1 MDSDRADAGS
11 SAIAATIPLVGT
23 EFAESALAPAD
34 GSLSY
39 STSPPG
45 GVFLS
50 ARAAAVHWTE
60 GRGESRVAAARS
72 LVAEAVRAYCSLQPH
87 PGTLSGGSCR
97 RPDDVELEPLDGFA
111 TGLACKLGGAAAGL
125 DAVSAAFWLSTAYT
139 SMLPT
144 SFRARFGIF
153 YTPPAL
159 TARLLDM
166 AERAGADWRTW
177 HVLDPACGGGA
188 FLGPVALRMAESLR
202 DREPSEILASIA
214 GRLKGLEID
223 PFAAWL
229 SQFFLESSLTRICAA
244 AGTRLPRLVE
254 VCDSL
259 ERVPDSGMVDLVVGN
274 PPYGRIGLSTELR
287 TRYRRSLYGHA
298 NLYGIF
304 TDLALRWTKPN
315 GLVAYVT
322 PTSFLA
328 GQYFK
333 ALRALMAADA
343 PPVTFDVVESRQ
355 GVFEG
360 VLQETMLSVYQR
372 GGPPGKTEVN
382 RISVSAN
389 GTAEVLPVGTF
400 QLPSNP
406 SFPWLLPRHPDQAH
420 LIDRL
425 LRLPARLSDWGYR
438 VSTGPLV
445 WNRHKS
451 QLRRVAGPGC
461 APLVWAE
468 SIAGPGEFVFRASKR
483 NHEPYFKLLDG
494 DDWLCIDEPC
504 VLLQRTTSKEQRR
517 RLVAATLPVKLI
529 DEFGSVVVENHINMV
544 RPLNGAPEVSPDVI
558 AALLNS
564 DIVDSAFRC
573 ISGSVAVSAFE
584 LESLPLPSPTG
595 IAELES
601 LVAKGSG
608 RTRIERC
615 IRELYLGE
623 SD

>member
-1 MDSDRADAGS
+1 MVAAYCRSLLRTKTRSTRPARKYKGRRKAASGNRLRFGGGGVRPVRTRPKGWIPQDHRAKIACERAERSGFRPHWCGIVGNRGNDSLGRHGVCRVSTS
-11 SAIAATIPLVGT
+11 SGR
-23 EFAESALAPAD
+23 

-45 GVFLS
+45 SAFLS
-50 ARAAAVHWTE
+50 VRAAAVDWSK

-87 PGTLSGGSCR
+87 PDTLSGGSYHQ
-97 RPDDVELEPLDGFA
+97 PDDVELEPLDGFA
-111 TGLACKLGGAAAGL
+111 TGLACKLGRAAADL

-144 SFRARFGIF
+144 PFRARFGIF

-166 AERAGADWRTW
+166 AARAGADWRTW

-188 FLGPVALRMAESLR
+188 FLGPVAVRMAESLR
-202 DREPSEILASIA
+202 DCEPSEIVSSIA

-229 SQFFLESSLTRICAA
+229 SQFFLESSLNRICAA

-259 ERVPDSGMVDLVVGN
+259 ERVPDSGIVDLVVGN
-274 PPYGRIGLSTELR
+274 PPYGRIGLSPELR
-287 TRYRRSLYGHA
+287 TRFRRSLYGHA

-406 SFPWLLPRHPDQAH
+406 SFPWLLPRHPDQAQ

-425 LRLPARLSDWGYR
+425 LRLPARLSDWG
-438 VSTGPLV
+438 TGY
-445 WNRHKS
+445 
-451 QLRRVAGPGC
+451 QPGRWSGT
-461 APLVWAE
+461 ATSL
-468 SIAGPGEFVFRASKR
+468 
-483 NHEPYFKLLDG
+483 N
-494 DDWLCIDEPC
+494 C
-504 VLLQRTTSKEQRR
+504 V
-517 RLVAATLPVKLI
+517 
-529 DEFGSVVVENHINMV
+529 
-544 RPLNGAPEVSPDVI
+544 
-558 AALLNS
+558 ALLGL
-564 DIVDSAFRC
+564 DV
-573 ISGSVAVSAFE
+573 
-584 LESLPLPSPTG
+584 PH
-595 IAELES
+595 
-601 LVAKGSG
+601 
-608 RTRIERC
+608 
-615 IRELYLGE
+615 
-623 SD
+623 